1 MIWRM
6 IQPIICVA
14 PNPALDLTLVVPD
27 FEIGRVLRVTQA
39 ISAAGGKG
47 VNVVRGIKIL
57 GGEALNAGF
66 LGGYAG
72 RQVADYAA
80 IEGMRAEW
88 TWITGETRT
97 CIILVIDG
105 ATVVNEVGPT
115 VTADD
120 WHRLKATVLRASS
133 QARQV
138 CFSGSLPPGSP
149 LGEFVDLARALVKA
163 GKQVWVD
170 TSGEPLAAV
179 VPFGMMIKVN
189 GDEAGAILGRKANG
203 VSNAIQAAQEFLQRG
218 AAGVALTLGEAGA
231 VLAMGKQA
239 WQAIP
244 PPLQVVSAVGSGD
257 TFLSGLVTG
266 FAEGLPPGEALR
278 RGVAAGTA
286 NALSSGGGFFTREE
300 FDRVL
305 AQTTVMEKLYATG

>member
-1 MIWRM
+1 MIWTM
-6 IQPIICVA
+6 VQPIICVT

-27 FEIGRVLRVTQA
+27 FEIGRVLRTTHT

-47 VNVVRGIKIL
+47 VNVARGIKIL
-57 GGEALNAGF
+57 GGEAINAGF

-80 IEGMRAEW
+80 SEGMRAEW
-88 TWITGETRT
+88 TWIAGETRT
-97 CIILVIDG
+97 CIILVING

-115 VTADD
+115 VSPED
-120 WHRLKATVLRASS
+120 WHRLKETVMRVSS
-133 QARQV
+133 QSGQV

-149 LGEFVDLARALVKA
+149 TEAFVDLVRALVIA

-179 VPFGMMIKVN
+179 VPCGVMIKVN
-189 GDEAGAILGRKANG
+189 GDEAGAILGRKG
-203 VSNAIQAAQEFLQRG
+203 IDVSSASDVAQELLQHG
-218 AAGVALTLGEAGA
+218 AAGVALTLGGDGA
-231 VLAMGKQA
+231 VLAIGKDT
-239 WQAIP
+239 WQAVP
-244 PPLQVVSAVGSGD
+244 PPLKVVSAVGSGD

-266 FAEGLPPGEALR
+266 FAVGLPASQALR
-278 RGVAAGTA
+278 RAIAAGAA

-300 FDRVL
+300 FDRLL
-305 AQTTVMEKLYATG
+305 AQTTIRER

>member
-1 MIWRM
+1 MIWTVM
-6 IQPIICVA
+6 QPIICVT

-27 FEIGRVLRVTQA
+27 FEIGRVLRATQA

-57 GGEALNAGF
+57 GGEAFNAGF

-80 IEGMRAEW
+80 GEGMGAEW

-115 VTADD
+115 VSAED
-120 WHRLKATVLRASS
+120 WHRLKETVLRASR

-149 LGEFVDLARALVKA
+149 TEAFFDLVRGLVKA

-170 TSGEPLAAV
+170 TSGEPLSAV
-179 VPFGMMIKVN
+179 IPCGVMIKVN
-189 GDEAGAILGRKANG
+189 GDEAGAVLGRKVVD
-203 VSNAIQAAQEFLQRG
+203 VSSAFDVAQELLRRG
-218 AAGVALTLGEAGA
+218 AAGVALTWGGAGA
-231 VLAMGKQA
+231 VLALGDRA
-239 WQAIP
+239 WRAIP
-244 PPLQVVSAVGSGD
+244 PPLKVVSAVGSGD

-266 FAEGLPPGEALR
+266 LADGLPASQSLR
-278 RGVAAGTA
+278 RAVAAGAA
-286 NALSSGGGFFTREE
+286 NALSSGGGFFTRQE
-300 FDRVL
+300 FDRIL
-305 AQTTVMEKLYATG
+305 AQTTVLER